1 MIGYIPYIV
10 SQFLI
15 PMNLIL
21 MVVGTFVGI
30 VFGAIPGLSGTMAVM
45 LFMPLTY
52 TMDHATAIIFLLS
65 LWIGGCSGA
74 FIGSVLLGIPGSASA
89 VATCWD
95 GHPMAQKGQASK
107 ALAIGMTASFTGTF
121 FSALAAM
128 LLAEKVADFAFAMG
142 AWEYAALCLVAMT
155 MVLAISK
162 GNMFKGLA
170 SSCIGLLFACVGYSP
185 IDAELRFTFGNMYLL
200 SGLGMIVVL
209 TGIFAVSHILVTF
222 GKGFSPAPEVDGKG
236 LKGFGLGIQ
245 DFKEEMGN
253 IIRSFLIGLG
263 IGFLP
268 GMGSGLSNLVAYS
281 SAKNASKH
289 PEEYGNGAAG
299 GIWAPEVANN
309 AAIGG
314 AMIPMAALGIPGDS
328 TTALLIGALT
338 IHGLEMGPM
347 VFANSGDVVYLMFT
361 TVMAVAAIVLL
372 MQALGKRWFPYILK
386 VPSVYMYPALLVICL
401 ASAYVDSGNLYKC
414 GMMMAFCAVGVAM
427 HFGGLPTSPLILAF
441 ILGPTLEKNMLKA
454 FQYSG
459 TWTSFF
465 TRPVSGVLMVIAL
478 ICIFSPI
485 IRAILQRLKG
495 TIGKERG

>member
-1 MIGYIPYIV
+1 MISYLPYIF
-10 SQFLI
+10 SQIIQPF
-15 PMNLIL
+15 NLIL
-21 MVVGTFVGI
+21 MVAGTIVGI
-30 VFGAIPGLSGTMAVM
+30 IFGAIPGLSGTMAVM

-52 TMDHATAIIFLLS
+52 TMQSSTAIIFLLS

-95 GHPMAQKGQASK
+95 GHPLAQKGQASK
-107 ALAIGMTASFTGTF
+107 ALAIGMTASFFGTF
-121 FSALAAM
+121 FSAIIGG

-142 AWEYAALCLVAMT
+142 PWEYTALCLVAMT

-170 SSCIGLLFACVGYSP
+170 STCIGFLLASVGFSP
-185 IDAELRFTFGNMYLL
+185 IDAEPRFVFGNMYLMG
-200 SGLGMIVVL
+200 GLGMIVVL

-222 GKGFSPAPEVDGKG
+222 GKGFSQPPEVTKEG
-236 LKGFGLGIQ
+236 LKGFGLTGKDITS
-245 DFKEEMGN
+245 ELPN

-289 PEEYGNGAAG
+289 PEEYGHGAPG
-299 GIWAPEVANN
+299 GIWAPEISNN

-347 VFANSGDVVYLMFT
+347 VFKNSGNVVYLMFV
-361 TVMAVAAIVLL
+361 TVAVVAALVFLI
-372 MQALGKRWFPYILK
+372 QALTKRWFPYILK
-386 VPSVYMYPALLVICL
+386 VPSWFMYPALLIICL

-414 GMMMAFCAVGVAM
+414 GMMMVFCAVGILM
-427 HFGGLPTSPLILAF
+427 ELGGLPASPLILAF
-441 ILGPTLEKNMLKA
+441 ILAPIMEKNMLTA
-454 FQYSG
+454 FQNTN
-459 TWTSFF
+459 TWTTFF
-465 TRPVSGVLMVIAL
+465 TRPVSCVLMLIA
-478 ICIFSPI
+478 IFCIFSPI
-485 IRAILQRLKG
+485 IRALWAKAR
-495 TIGKERG
+495 GKK

>member
-1 MIGYIPYIV
+1 MLEYLPYIFT
-10 SQFLI
+10 QLI
-15 PMNLIL
+15 QPLNLVL
-21 MVVGTFVGI
+21 MFVGTVIGI
-30 VFGAIPGLSGTMAVM
+30 IFGAIPGLSGTLAVM

-52 TMDHATAIIFLLS
+52 TMESSAAIIFMLA

-95 GHPMAQKGQASK
+95 GHPMAKKGQASK
-107 ALAIGMTASFTGTF
+107 ALAIGTVASFMGTF
-121 FSALAAM
+121 FSAIFGG

-142 AWEYAALCLVAMT
+142 PWEYSALCLLAMT

-170 SSCIGLLFACVGYSP
+170 STSIGMILATVGYSP
-185 IDAELRFTFGNMYLL
+185 IDAEPRFTFGNMYLFG
-200 SGLGMIVVL
+200 GLGMIVVL

-222 GKGFSPAPEVDGKG
+222 GKGFDEPPKVSREG
-236 LKGFGLGIQ
+236 LKGFGLTLK
-245 DFKEEMGN
+245 DFKDEAVN

-268 GMGSGLSNLVAYS
+268 GMGAGLSNLVAYS
-281 SAKNASKH
+281 SAKNASKN
-289 PEEYGNGAAG
+289 PEEYGHGAAG

-347 VFANSGDVVYLMFT
+347 VFRNSGNVIYLMFM
-361 TVMAVAAIVLL
+361 TVAVVAALVLAIQL
-372 MQALGKRWFPYILK
+372 VCKRWFPYILK
-386 VPSVYMYPALLVICL
+386 VPNWYMYSALLVISL

-414 GMMMAFCAVGVAM
+414 GMMMVFTAVGVLM
-427 HFGGLPTSPLILAF
+427 TMGGLPASPLILAF
-441 ILGPTLEKNMLKA
+441 ILTPTLEQKTLQA
-454 FQYSG
+454 FQSVPK
-459 TWTSFF
+459 WTEFF
-465 TRPVSGVLMVIAL
+465 TRPVSGVMMVIAIL
-478 ICIFSPI
+478 CIFSPVFKTLF
-485 IRAILQRLKG
+485 ARLK
-495 TIGKERG
+495 KAKA

>member
-1 MIGYIPYIV
+1 MLSYLPYIF
-10 SQFLI
+10 SQMIQPL
-15 PMNLIL
+15 NLLL
-21 MVVGTFVGI
+21 MVAGTAVGI
-30 VFGAIPGLSGTMAVM
+30 IFGAIPGLSGTMAVM

-52 TMDHATAIIFLLS
+52 TMESSTAVIFLLA

-95 GHPMAQKGQASK
+95 GHPMAKKGQAGK

-121 FSALAAM
+121 FSAIIGGV
-128 LLAEKVADFAFAMG
+128 LAETVADFAFAMG
-142 AWEYAALCLVAMT
+142 PWEYTALCLLALT

-170 SSCIGLLFACVGYSP
+170 STCIGILLATVGFSP
-185 IDAELRFTFGNMYLL
+185 IDAEPRFTFNNMYLFG
-200 SGLGMIVVL
+200 GLGMIVVL

-222 GKGFSPAPEVDGKG
+222 GKGFDQPPEVSKEG
-236 LKGFGLGIQ
+236 LKGFGLT
-245 DFKEEMGN
+245 FKDIKAELVN

-281 SAKNASKH
+281 SAKNGSKH
-289 PEEYGNGAAG
+289 PEEYGHGAAG

-347 VFANSGDVVYLMFT
+347 VFKNSGDIVYLMFV
-361 TVMAVAAIVLL
+361 TVAIVAAIVLL
-372 MQALGKRWFPYILK
+372 MQAVCKRWFPYILK
-386 VPSVYMYPALLVICL
+386 VPSWYMYSALLVICL

-414 GMMMAFCAVGVAM
+414 GMMMVFAAVGILM
-427 HFGGLPTSPLILAF
+427 TMGGLPASPLILAF
-441 ILGPTLEKNMLKA
+441 ILTPTLEKKMLQG
-454 FQYSG
+454 FQSVP
-459 TWTSFF
+459 TWTEFF
-465 TRPVSGVLMVIAL
+465 TRPVSGIMMVIAIL
-478 ICIFSPI
+478 CIFSPI
-485 IRAILQRLKG
+485 IKPLFAKLK
-495 TIGKERG
+495 KSKQ